1 MKVNNKV
8 PPITAAKQ
16 ISKKLQRKGVVQKS
30 PREEIQI
37 SFFSF
42 FLKHLI
48 TTIKKIQ
55 KKATKTSRKYLV
67 LLVTRISK
75 HGSYKANYINFN

>member
-16 ISKKLQRKGVVQKS
+16 TSKKLQRKGVNQKD
-30 PREEIQI
+30 PRKEIQR

-42 FLKHLI
+42 FSETFDDDNQENTKKSNKN
-48 TTIKKIQ
+48 IKKI
-55 KKATKTSRKYLV
+55 SGF
-67 LLVTRISK
+67 I
-75 HGSYKANYINFN
+75 GN

>member
-30 PREEIQI
+30 PREEIQR

-42 FLKHLI
+42 FSETFDDNHQENTKKKRQKHQENI
-48 TTIKKIQ
+48 WF
-55 KKATKTSRKYLV
+55 YW
-67 LLVTRISK
+67 
-75 HGSYKANYINFN
+75 

>member
-16 ISKKLQRKGVVQKS
+16 ISKKLQRKGVNQKD
-30 PREEIQI
+30 PRKEIQR

-42 FLKHLI
+42 FSETFDDDNQENTKKKQQKHQENI
-48 TTIKKIQ
+48 WF
-55 KKATKTSRKYLV
+55 YW
-67 LLVTRISK
+67 
-75 HGSYKANYINFN
+75 

>member
-30 PREEIQI
+30 PRKKYKEV
-37 SFFSF
+37 SLVF
-42 FLKHLI
+42 FLKHLM
-48 TTIKKIQ
+48 TTINKIQ
-55 KKATKTSRKYLV
+55 KKSDKNIKK
-67 LLVTRISK
+67 IS
-75 HGSYKANYINFN
+75 GFIGN

>member
-1 MKVNNKV
+1 MKVNKKI

-30 PREEIQI
+30 PREEIQR

-42 FLKHLI
+42 FSETFDDNNQENTKKSDKN
-48 TTIKKIQ
+48 IKKI
-55 KKATKTSRKYLV
+55 SGF
-67 LLVTRISK
+67 I
-75 HGSYKANYINFN
+75 GN